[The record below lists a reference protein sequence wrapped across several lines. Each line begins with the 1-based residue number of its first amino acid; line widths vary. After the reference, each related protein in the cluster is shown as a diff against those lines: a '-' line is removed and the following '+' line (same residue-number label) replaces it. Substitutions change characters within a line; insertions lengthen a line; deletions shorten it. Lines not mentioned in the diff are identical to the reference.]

1 MTIFNPEIPIYF
13 KSRDPGIG
21 FRDCKPYLRTYI
33 YDPFL
38 GGRAKSPIKRVAS
51 RPPSAS
57 TASSSVAPSPAPVHE
72 VKSGPH
78 IASSLQSQPA
88 SQQHQQPPNMQ
99 PQKRQRP
106 SESSLKFV
114 L

>member
-1 MTIFNPEIPIYF
+1 MNDEFQTLAEYHFIN
-13 KSRDPGIG
+13 
-21 FRDCKPYLRTYI
+21 LRTI
-33 YDPFL
+33 MTPFL